1 MMLTM
6 NLRFARWA
14 AVSTREQ
21 LRPGKFSIPN
31 QLEKTLEAA
40 TSRGWTETAGPFIVQ
55 GQSRETYIDL
65 SEAEQ
70 EIPAVRQML
79 QAARLRQF
87 DILVM
92 SETDRLRSLLIQA
105 FRRLA
110 SYQVQLYAVNL
121 PLDPVH
127 PNEYNIYKADHVLM
141 MLTMSQM
148 TSSLE
153 ISRTRRKW
161 FENMPKRITELGL
174 PATSIAYGYRKP
186 PGQHLDRKAI
196 PEPDPLIS
204 PYVIAMKDLLLSG
217 HSIRQII
224 DYLVEEN
231 HVKPPKSTRWYPQT
245 VRAILRNPFYAG
257 VVRFGATKV
266 VVDPLTD
273 RRKRNRSIAPDQVQ
287 QGTGRHTPLWDMDTH
302 QLILAEL
309 KRRGKNYRGRVNNQF
324 TGLLRCGICGESL
337 WRQGNGPRGEHRI
350 MWRCSRTGG
359 AAGHTNIPHVVLLD
373 KIAAK
378 LKTLTSNDAR
388 AAATSPVPD
397 TSAQQ
402 LEDLSAQLTRLED
415 AYLAGK
421 WDLDRYGQRK
431 DQINA
436 AIADVRRK
444 QADKELDA
452 AARRQHSRALDE
464 LTSIPDL
471 PRWLT
476 ISDPAEVNQR
486 LHFLI
491 EHIVISEAK
500 IEIKLK

>member
-1 MMLTM
+1 MT
-6 NLRFARWA
+6 LRFARWA
-14 AVSTREQ
+14 AVSTHEQ
-21 LRPGKFSIPN
+21 ARPGKFSIPN

-40 TSRGWTETAGPFIVQ
+40 TSRGWVETAGPFVVE

-65 SEAEQ
+65 SDAER
-70 EIPAVRQML
+70 EIIPLRQML
-79 QAARLRQF
+79 QAARSRQF

-92 SETDRLRSLLIQA
+92 SETDRLRSLIISV

-121 PLDPVH
+121 PIDPVS

-186 PGQHLDRKAI
+186 PGSRLDRKAV

-204 PYVIAMKDLLLSG
+204 PHVIAMKDLLLSG

-224 DYLVEEN
+224 GYLVEQN
-231 HVKPPKSTRWYPQT
+231 HIKPPRSTRWYPQT

-257 VVRFGATKV
+257 VVRFGASKV

-287 QGTGRHTPLWDMDTH
+287 YGTGRHTPLWDMDTH

-324 TGLLRCGICGESL
+324 TGLLRCGICGEPL
-337 WRQGNGPRGEHRI
+337 WRQGNGPRGEHRT
-350 MWRCSRTGG
+350 MWRCSRNGG

-378 LKTLTSNDAR
+378 LKALTSDDAP
-388 AAATSPVPD
+388 AAARSPTPD

-402 LEDLSAQLTRLED
+402 LNELYAQLTRLED
-415 AYLAGK
+415 AYLAGH
-421 WDLDRYGQRK
+421 WDLDRYAARK
-431 DQINA
+431 AQINA
-436 AIADVRRK
+436 EIVDVRKK
-444 QADKELDA
+444 QADKEFDA
-452 AARRQHSRALDE
+452 AARRQHTQALQE
-464 LTSIPDL
+464 LISIPDL
-471 PRWLT
+471 PTWLKT
-476 ISDPAEVNQR
+476 SDPAEVNQR
-486 LHFLI
+486 LHYLI
-491 EHIVISEAK
+491 KCITVSEEK
-500 IEIKLK
+500 IKIDLK